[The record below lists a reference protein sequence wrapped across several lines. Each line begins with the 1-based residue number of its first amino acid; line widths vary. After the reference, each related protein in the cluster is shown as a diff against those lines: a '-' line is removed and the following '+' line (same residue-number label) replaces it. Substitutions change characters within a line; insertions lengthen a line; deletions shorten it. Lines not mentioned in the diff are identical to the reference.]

1 MTDDRQDSP
10 EPAIKPQVIDLDAEE
25 VTSELPPETAAKAA
39 EPPRAAPPPPRRGG
53 GSAKWIV
60 AALVIGVAGG
70 AWLYRDLLSSYL
82 PSAETSLLRD
92 RIGTLEA
99 QNKTVNEQL
108 QSLSGGIDN
117 LRRDS
122 EGLRQQTEAF
132 TQAIADAAAGAA
144 AAKKDV
150 SSLITRLA
158 AAEAAL
164 TTAKS
169 DVEAL
174 RSAIAAA
181 GSAGSGGGTVDMA
194 ALAAL
199 TQRIEAVEKDI
210 ASLKAGAGAGGD
222 ATAAASLSQAL
233 ADLKAKIAAGASYH
247 DEFDRIARMVPAA
260 PGLDVLGNHAAAG
273 LPNAQDLAAELRQA
287 IPTLPKPAVETG
299 SGSESYWDSL
309 WNGLTSIVTIRTI
322 GEADWPALAET
333 AASAAAAGD
342 LNQAIATIDAAE
354 GSPPVALSQWRER
367 AAQRI
372 KLEAALDQAAEAVLR
387 QIAALG
393 GAQ

>member
-25 VTSELPPETAAKAA
+25 VTSEPPPETAAKSA
-39 EPPRAAPPPPRRGG
+39 EPPRAAPPPPRRAG
-53 GSAKWIV
+53 GSVKWIV
-60 AALVIGVAGG
+60 AALVIGMAGG

-92 RIGTLEA
+92 RIGALEA

-108 QSLSGGIDN
+108 QSLSGGIDT

-122 EGLRQQTEAF
+122 DGLRQQTEAYS
-132 TQAIADAAAGAA
+132 QAIAAAAAGAA

-150 SSLITRLA
+150 STLTARLA
-158 AAEAAL
+158 AAEQAL
-164 TTAKS
+164 TAAKS
-169 DVEAL
+169 DLDAL
-174 RSAIAAA
+174 RSAVAA
-181 GSAGSGGGTVDMA
+181 AGSGGGTVDMA

-199 TQRIEAVEKDI
+199 AQRIEVVERDI
-210 ASLKAGAGAGGD
+210 ASLKSGAVAGGE
-222 ATAAASLSQAL
+222 ATAAAGLSQAL
-233 ADLKAKIAAGASYH
+233 ADIKAKIAAGASYR

-260 PGLDVLGNHAAAG
+260 PGLDVLGTHAAAG

-342 LNQAIATIDAAE
+342 LNQAIAAIDAAE

-372 KLEAALDQAAEAVLR
+372 RLEAALDQAAEAVLR